1 VGDAPGPSPKIKV
14 VDRRRF
20 TEDGVPRPDRPRAD
34 VAAPNADAAVDQAPP
49 PRAGDG
55 SEGREAPAAT
65 SREFVELVLMLG
77 QQAELMLTGGEG
89 FEPHPDEAR
98 RLIDALG
105 AVEAKTRG
113 NLSPKES
120 RILGDVLYQL
130 RSRFVQGPR

>member
-1 VGDAPGPSPKIKV
+1 MGDAGGPSPKIKV

-20 TEDGVPRPDRPRAD
+20 TEDGVPRPDRPRAEATTPP
-34 VAAPNADAAVDQAPP
+34 AAAADQVPPTAADA
-49 PRAGDG
+49 G
-55 SEGREAPAAT
+55 SERREAPPAT

-89 FEPHPDEAR
+89 FEPHPDEAK

-105 AVEAKTRG
+105 AMEAKTRG
-113 NLSPKES
+113 NLSREET

-130 RSRFVQGPR
+130 RSRFVQDRR

>member
-1 VGDAPGPSPKIKV
+1 MGDAGGPSPKIKV

-20 TEDGVPRPDRPRAD
+20 TEDGDPRPDRPRAD
-34 VAAPNADAAVDQAPP
+34 ASAPTTEAADQVLPPQAAAASERHDAPP
-49 PRAGDG
+49 P
-55 SEGREAPAAT
+55 T

-89 FEPHPDEAR
+89 FEPHPDEAK

-105 AVEAKTRG
+105 AMEAKTRG
-113 NLSPKES
+113 NLSREET

-130 RSRFVQGPR
+130 RSRFVQDRR